1 MSDVLEA
8 LSRIYGPGWMGDLP
22 HWGTN
27 LVIGVYIVMLMSF
40 AAYALVK
47 ARVTPLWSILL
58 LVPYLDVIVL
68 WVIAFIR
75 WPRIDGQRPH
85 VVHRG

>member
-1 MSDVLEA
+1 MIGLWLLYNIAVAPLLFA
-8 LSRIYGPGWMGDLP
+8 INRFRLP
-22 HWGTN
+22 
-27 LVIGVYIVMLMSF
+27 LLPFAFIF

-58 LVPYLDVIVL
+58 LVPYLDVVVL
-68 WVIAFIR
+68 WVIAFLR